1 MNKNKIG
8 SLERATNNRDFE
20 QMRIREFMEVV
31 CLECG
36 EVDEFI

>member
-8 SLERATNNRDFE
+8 SLERATNKGDFE
-20 QMRIREFMEVV
+20 QMRIRECMEVV
-31 CLECG
+31 YMKCG